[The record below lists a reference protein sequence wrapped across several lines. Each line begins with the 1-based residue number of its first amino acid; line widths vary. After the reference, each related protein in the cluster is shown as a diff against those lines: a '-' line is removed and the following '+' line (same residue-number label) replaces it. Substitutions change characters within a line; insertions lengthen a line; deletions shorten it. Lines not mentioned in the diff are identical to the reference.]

1 MMEVKTGVGTFRV
14 YEGED
19 GYGQVNIDLLVNREG
34 KEVVL
39 PVVVVENPTDKS
51 VASSSTDVNAT
62 TVYVYET
69 MDDDE
74 YTKKIVIPNSVVDE
88 VFEELAE

>member
-1 MMEVKTGVGTFRV
+1 MMEVKTGVGIFRV
-14 YEGED
+14 YEGES
-19 GYGQVNIDLLVNREG
+19 GYGAVNVDLVVQRDG
-34 KEVVL
+34 KEITL
-39 PVVVVENPTDKS
+39 PVVIVENPIDKS
-51 VASSSTDVNAT
+51 VSSQDTDVNAT

-88 VFEELAE
+88 AFEELAE